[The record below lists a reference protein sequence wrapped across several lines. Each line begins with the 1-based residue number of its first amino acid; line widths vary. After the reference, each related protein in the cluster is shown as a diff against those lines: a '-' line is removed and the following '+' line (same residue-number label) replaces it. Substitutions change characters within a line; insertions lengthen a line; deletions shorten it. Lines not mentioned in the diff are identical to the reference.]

1 MSSSKPLVEMAKLLR
16 RSNLPVVRKTHP
28 PSDLPPGASNVQ
40 PKNVEN
46 SQQVLQRPVLDPVLT
61 KQLDSWDI
69 RNRPPEMNTLVSHV
83 GEEGLAVEPIPE
95 LDKPKPK
102 RKPRRGDTAK
112 AAAAPEPQAVPT
124 EKVPESNYFD
134 SPSAPGFVERKVVV
148 KRMAPEKVRNVSM
161 MVSVSAE
168 EHRLI
173 MEHVSNNGM
182 AFASWARQV
191 IFKAMGRKAPAR
203 PLRKK

>member
-1 MSSSKPLVEMAKLLR
+1 MAKLLR
-16 RSNLPVVRKTHP
+16 RSNLPVVRKTHSP
-28 PSDLPPGASNVQ
+28 NDLPPAALNVQ

-61 KQLDSWDI
+61 KPLDSWDI

-83 GEEGLAVEPIPE
+83 GEQDPVKPLSSSEI
-95 LDKPKPK
+95 DKPKPI
-102 RKPRRGDTAK
+102 RKPRRGDTTKTAT
-112 AAAAPEPQAVPT
+112 PEPQAVPT
-124 EKVPESNYFD
+124 EKVPESNYFE